1 MARRWDNA
9 TTFPQ
14 MTQFM
19 GTALAGTQYVM
30 CCVWHLVWLSIGPG
44 VVGA

>member
-1 MARRWDNA
+1 MGNGGDDA

-14 MTQFM
+14 MTQFT

-30 CCVWHLVWLSIGPG
+30 CRVWHLVRLSIGPG